1 MRTRIIWDKT
11 TIRDIY
17 NRMKKR
23 TLQEELE
30 RIHGITYGEESV
42 KEGFLDFLLGKTKD
56 KGTQKKIDEPGK
68 ADLVSNDVQD
78 FYDTIQKSIE
88 NGGLKE
94 QSLGSMTYQKE
105 VESMQ
110 IGLMLLGYDLPK
122 HGVDGLF
129 GPETANSVQKFATDN
144 DINIT
149 SENPIKESVIKIKL
163 SLLEAALNSPL
174 DKTSVNSGFGP
185 RGGGSHNGVDLAA
198 NAAEVKSPADGIVEV
213 GEIKNDDCGG
223 TIIINHAG
231 GFKTGYCHMQKI
243 NVKAGQKVKQ
253 GEVLGISGGDSS
265 DVGHGRSDGRHLH
278 FTLRKDGQLV
288 NPLDYINK
296 SGIVMTGGMQQFS
309 RGLNVNA
316 TPKLL
321 TKLLEL
327 LKQKGITSKELNQY
341 IDKVVTGGGAQFTDL
356 DLTKS
361 EDFEKYSKIC
371 QKFIDTRKPNLL
383 NITGAM
389 MAIGAK
395 QAFDKY
401 QKFVPAELALA
412 QLATEG
418 GIGNNNPNSR
428 PIKTRNP
435 FNVGNTD
442 NGTDV
447 VHGDVQSGINTYY
460 NLIANRY
467 LGKGK
472 TANDLVSNF
481 VNHSGLRYAGP
492 DYEKSVNSIAS
503 QANKIAQ
510 TVI

>member
-1 MRTRIIWDKT
+1 
-11 TIRDIY
+11 
-17 NRMKKR
+17 MKKR

-30 RIHGITYGEESV
+30 RIHGITYGEEV
-42 KEGFLDFLLGKTKD
+42 LKEGFLDFLLGKTKD
-56 KGTQKKIDEPGK
+56 SGIEKKVDEPSK
-68 ADLVSNDVQD
+68 ADLVSSDVQD
-78 FYDTIQKSIE
+78 FYGTIQKSIE

-110 IGLMLLGYDLPK
+110 IGLMILGFDLPK

-129 GPETANSVQKFATDN
+129 GPETAIAVQSFKERNGTL
-144 DINIT
+144 
-149 SENPIKESVIKIKL
+149 KESSEEIRTTLDSLGYNEKGNEL
-163 SLLEAALNSPL
+163 S
-174 DKTSVNSGFGP
+174 
-185 RGGGSHNGVDLAA
+185 
-198 NAAEVKSPADGIVEV
+198 
-213 GEIKNDDCGG
+213 
-223 TIIINHAG
+223 
-231 GFKTGYCHMQKI
+231 
-243 NVKAGQKVKQ
+243 
-253 GEVLGISGGDSS
+253 SGGDVTDELSS
-265 DVGHGRSDGRHLH
+265 I
-278 FTLRKDGQLV
+278 
-288 NPLDYINK
+288 INSILKEFK
-296 SGIVMTGGMQQFS
+296 STTPTVKITITGGNDQFHK
-309 RGLNVNA
+309 GLGYDSKHTKGQAVDLVLNPYNTNTSTAFLQILDKYKNKNSKFSYIDEYKNPSGAA
-316 TPKLL
+316 TGGHFHLQYGEGTVVGGQSQNKTAFASPEML
-321 TKLLEL
+321 TKLLDL
-327 LKQKGITSKELNQY
+327 LKQKGVTSEELNQY

-389 MAIGAK
+389 MATAAK

-442 NGTDV
+442 DGADV
-447 VHGDVQSGINTYY
+447 VYGDVQSGINTYY
-460 NLIANRY
+460 NLIANKY

-472 TANDLVSNF
+472 TANDLVNNF

-510 TVI
+510 TIA